1 MMRGL
6 LIVIALIGPI
16 VAIIFGTH
24 ALWTWL
30 DANWGTSFASMIVAI
45 AFLLI
50 ASLSALVAL
59 LLKKAEPPKEEE
71 EPAPPQ
77 SGGLLAIAEAAITR
91 RPFESISVMVGLG
104 ALLARHP
111 GLAMMAIRR
120 FL

>member
-59 LLKKAEPPKEEE
+59 LLKKAEPPKDE
-71 EPAPPQ
+71 EPAPAQ

>member
-24 ALWTWL
+24 ALWIWL
-30 DANWGTSFASMIVAI
+30 DANWGASFASMIVAI

-50 ASLSALVAL
+50 ASLSALAAL

-71 EPAPPQ
+71 PAPSQ

>member
-1 MMRGL
+1 MRGL
-6 LIVIALIGPI
+6 LFVIALAGPI

-30 DANWGTSFASMIVAI
+30 EANWGASFASMIVAI

-50 ASLSALVAL
+50 ASVSAVIAL
-59 LLKKAEPPKEEE
+59 ILDKSEPPVAE
-71 EPAPPQ
+71 EPESSQ

-111 GLAMMAIRR
+111 GLAMLAIRR